1 MVHEIELCEVDI
13 SDYYEND
20 LILLN
25 IFISDYYENDLILLN
40 IFYNTGN
47 SAVTPFSL
55 IVEGVFHQDGAG
67 I

>member
-1 MVHEIELCEVDI
+1 MVHEIELCEVD
-13 SDYYEND
+13 
-20 LILLN
+20 
-25 IFISDYYENDLILLN
+25 ISDYYENDLILLN